1 MRKSFAL
8 VLILTCMVV
17 SLAVAQPGGGPP
29 PDPGQP
35 LPITG
40 IEILLGIGCLLG
52 IKRLRDSR
60 NKNSSNP

>member
-1 MRKSFAL
+1 MRKIVLL
-8 VLILTCMVV
+8 VLLVCFVV

-40 IEILLGIGCLLG
+40 LEILVGLGCLLG
-52 IKRLRDSR
+52 IKRLRDIR
-60 NKNSSNP
+60 NKNS